1 MKRKLSKSFALILA
15 VCLCITIAVPVSA
28 RKIWWVHFVC
38 EDSGV
43 TGPPPESPDY
53 YFYDDEV
60 SSPGKTEFG
69 LPSVELVKEGYSF
82 VGWTLTPDEKITER
96 NLPLKGIYKIPQE
109 TDSGDI
115 YFYGRFQPDCK
126 IQFDIKDATDWR
138 KPVPWDDRDV
148 TIEATVRRPAWD
160 GKPEYDEELTYTKS
174 TDPYE
179 PGVYWTDPIKR
190 NFPEETE
197 ITYAIK
203 ADGFQTFEGS
213 LVYPAYATDYY
224 GIVVNMY
231 PSNGS
236 SGGQLWPFSPPFIER
251 IEGAELDGEFSLKL
265 DENSG
270 LHSTYKIQFKIKPQ
284 EGKKVKSIKV
294 SNLETIILD
303 EEDLTVTEVEPWTYS
318 FTGLHDSRYVLVV
331 ELISDQ
337 DDPNQPTISSEI
349 KTPDGEALK
358 NAEFEVVSIV
368 KNEDG
373 TYKVSFKLSLPEGY
387 SSKSVSINNV
397 TDLDVDADG
406 NYFFTGK
413 AGTSYTV
420 KVIADEIYP
429 VKVDDELQ
437 SEGITDASIPKSDF
451 EEIQNTVGE
460 DAELQLTPSEKDA
473 SEDIADFNSQLNPSD
488 DEASGGNT
496 SPAVPNIPGYELF
509 AKVIKEILTNTA
521 VSIDISIYKDAR
533 PQSYDKPVNIEMDI
547 PRRLNGAKNIL
558 AIHYHNDQPRLV
570 PVQKINNK
578 LKFTLK
584 GLSDVV
590 LVAYEQGENKPVNSS
605 DNRYVAYNPSS
616 NRGSGSGSSG
626 GSTGGKSV
634 FSPLTSTINGIL
646 KSQLSKG
653 IVGASAATNSVTAS
667 VSAPATQ
674 AAAARALSQAISQAR
689 INGSNNAQIA
699 MRNISVVSAN
709 ILQALAS
716 DAQKS
721 GLNAYLSVD
730 TMKNGVVD
738 VRVQIPV
745 SAASRLGRDINMASM
760 DNTAVKA
767 HFNRYYSNR
776 LDVVAL
782 AQKGSFGVPASVA
795 ARLALPNAKAADL
808 HFYSF
813 NAATNTYQEITQTDA
828 FFDVN
833 GYLHF
838 NTELGDYI
846 IISVDTLKR
855 K

>member
-69 LPSVELVKEGYSF
+69 FPSVKLEKEGYSF
-82 VGWTLTPDEKITER
+82 VGWTLTPDEEITEQ
-96 NLPLKGIYKIPQE
+96 NLPLKGIYNIPQE

-115 YFYGRFQPDCK
+115 YFYGRFQPDCE
-126 IQFDIKDATDWR
+126 IQFDIMDATDWR

-174 TDPYE
+174 TDPQD
-179 PGVYWTDPIKR
+179 PSAYWIAPFKR
-190 NFPEETE
+190 NYPEETE

-203 ADGFQTFEGS
+203 ADGFKTFEGS
-213 LVYPAYATDYY
+213 LVYPAYVTKYY
-224 GIVVNMY
+224 SIVVSMY
-231 PSNGS
+231 PDDGS
-236 SGGQLWPFSPPFIER
+236 SGGQIWPFSPPFIER
-251 IEGAELDGEFSLKL
+251 IEGGELDGEPSLELL
-265 DENSG
+265 DLG
-270 LHSTYKIQFKIKPQ
+270 DHPTYKIQFKIKPQ
-284 EGKKVKSIKV
+284 EGKKVKLITI
-294 SNLETIILD
+294 SNLETIID

-318 FTGLHDSRYVLVV
+318 FTGLHDSRYVLVF
-331 ELISDQ
+331 ELESDQ
-337 DDPNQPTISSEI
+337 EDPNQPTISSEI
-349 KTPDGEALK
+349 KTPDGKVLEDAK
-358 NAEFEVVSIV
+358 IEEISIV

-373 TYKVSFKLSLPEGY
+373 TYKVSFKIALPEGY
-387 SSKSVSINNV
+387 SSKSVSVNA

-689 INGSNNAQIA
+689 SNGSNNAQIS

-709 ILQALAS
+709 ILQALVS

-730 TMKNGVVD
+730 TMKNGIVD

-745 SAASRLGRDINMASM
+745 SAAARLGRDINMASM